1 MQEAPCIGYQI
12 SLGEE
17 HYRFLV
23 AEAQQLG
30 VSLAEVVRR
39 LIAGRMTE
47 RQDAEDPL
55 DALAGFVEGDGS
67 SVAENHDR
75 YLYADPR
82 D

>member
-1 MQEAPCIGYQI
+1 MHRTQI

-30 VSLAEVVRR
+30 VSPAEVVRR
-39 LIAGRMTE
+39 LIRRMTE
-47 RQDAEDPL
+47 RDAEDPL

-67 SVAENHDR
+67 SVAENYDR

>member
-1 MQEAPCIGYQI
+1 MHRTQI

-23 AEAQQLG
+23 EEARQLG

-39 LIAGRMTE
+39 LIAERMAGR
-47 RQDAEDPL
+47 QGAEDPL
-55 DALAGFVEGDGS
+55 DALAGFVEGDGRS
-67 SVAENHDR
+67 AAENHDL
-75 YLYADPR
+75 YLYSDPL